1 MPNNNPFMPR
11 ANAPAN
17 TPMPGAPAGPDS
29 FEVDLT
35 DVQDGFTIP
44 DGLYRMKCIDIE
56 QSVSKGGNPMFI
68 WTFEVSEGNHAGF
81 QSKVFTAITPAAM
94 WKVAETV
101 QALGIGQTGQT
112 VKFKRTDVI
121 NKECGALIEKTEYN
135 GQNRSQ
141 ISRVMTL
148 KELAEAK
155 EN

>member
-1 MPNNNPFMPR
+1 
-11 ANAPAN
+11 
-17 TPMPGAPAGPDS
+17 
-29 FEVDLT
+29 
-35 DVQDGFTIP
+35 
-44 DGLYRMKCIDIE
+44 
-56 QSVSKGGNPMFI
+56 
-68 WTFEVSEGNHAGF
+68 
-81 QSKVFTAITPAAM
+81 M

-135 GQNRSQ
+135 GRVNSQ

-155 EN
+155 EG

>member
-1 MPNNNPFMPR
+1 MPNNNPFMPG
-11 ANAPAN
+11 ATAPT
-17 TPMPGAPAGPDS
+17 TPMPGAPTGSES
-29 FEVDLT
+29 FEVDLSG
-35 DVQDGFTIP
+35 VQENSFTIP
-44 DGLYRMKCIDIE
+44 DGNYKIKCIDIE

-68 WTFEVSEGNHAGF
+68 WTFEISEGDHAGF
-81 QSKVFTAITPAAM
+81 QTKLFTAITPAAM

-121 NKECGALIEKTEYN
+121 GKECGALIEKTEYN
-135 GQNRSQ
+135 GKVNSQ

-155 EN
+155 EG

>member
-1 MPNNNPFMPR
+1 MPNNNPFMPG
-11 ANAPAN
+11 ATAPT
-17 TPMPGAPAGPDS
+17 TPMPGAPTGSES
-29 FEVDLT
+29 FEVDLSG
-35 DVQDGFTIP
+35 VQENSFTIP
-44 DGLYRMKCIDIE
+44 DGNYKIKCIDIE

-68 WTFEVSEGNHAGF
+68 WTFEISEGDYAGF
-81 QSKVFTAITPAAM
+81 QTKLFTAITPAAM

-121 NKECGALIEKTEYN
+121 GKECGALIEKTEYN
-135 GQNRSQ
+135 GKVNSQ

-155 EN
+155 EG